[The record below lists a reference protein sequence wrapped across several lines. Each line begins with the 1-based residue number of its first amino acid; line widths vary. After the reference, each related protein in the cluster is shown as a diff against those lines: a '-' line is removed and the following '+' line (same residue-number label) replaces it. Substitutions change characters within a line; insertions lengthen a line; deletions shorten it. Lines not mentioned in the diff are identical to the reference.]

1 MTMRK
6 QDEQEAA
13 VEALTSSIVLD
24 LSDVFS
30 EIVCVTTA
38 EEAVMMAR
46 LYLDLLY
53 ECLLP

>member
-1 MTMRK
+1 MKMRK
-6 QDEQEAA
+6 QDEEEAA

-46 LYLDLLY
+46 PYLDLPY